1 MANTSITTIK
11 TIADFGFAA
20 GRSDADIAQY
30 AAKYHAL
37 YIGADEDTRDT
48 MRRDYCHNY
57 LVGKY
62 DYTHAQVAIIA
73 EQKRPSEDDLAAEHA
88 GEDVAED
95 IRSEANQ
102 RAWNNAQ
109 SNFNYRVVNNCG
121 RVAKAA
127 HKPAKKVRVAKELQM
142 TIAGLVAQFGKDAVR
157 EAMKRVG

>member
-20 GRSDADIAQY
+20 GRSDAGIAQY

-37 YIGADEDTRDT
+37 YIGADEDTQDA

-62 DYTHAQVAIIA
+62 SYTHAQVALIA
-73 EQKRPSEDDLAAEHA
+73 ETKRTE
-88 GEDVAED
+88 
-95 IRSEANQ
+95 RSEEDQ

-109 SNFNYRVVNNCG
+109 SNFNYRVVNDCG
-121 RVAKAA
+121 NVVKAA
-127 HKPAKKVRVAKELQM
+127 HKPVKQVRVAKDLQM

>member
-20 GRSDADIAQY
+20 GRSDAGIAQY

-37 YIGADEDTRDT
+37 YVAASEDTQDA

-62 DYTHAQVAIIA
+62 SYTHAQVAIIA
-73 EQKRPSEDDLAAEHA
+73 ETKRTE
-88 GEDVAED
+88 
-95 IRSEANQ
+95 RSEEDQ

-109 SNFNYRVVNNCG
+109 SNFNYRVVNDCG
-121 RVAKAA
+121 HVVKAA
-127 HKPAKKVRVAKELQM
+127 HKPAKQVRVAKDLQT

>member
-1 MANTSITTIK
+1 MTNTTITTIK

-20 GRSDADIAQY
+20 GRSDAGIAQY

-37 YIGADEDTRDT
+37 YVAAPEDTQAA

-62 DYTHAQVAIIA
+62 SYTHAQVALIA
-73 EQKRPSEDDLAAEHA
+73 ETKRTE
-88 GEDVAED
+88 
-95 IRSEANQ
+95 RSEEDQ

-109 SNFNYRVVNNCG
+109 SNFNYRVVNDCG
-121 RVAKAA
+121 NVVKAA
-127 HKPAKKVRVAKELQM
+127 HKPAKQVRVAKDLQM

-157 EAMKRVG
+157 EAMKRA

>member
-1 MANTSITTIK
+1 MTDKTITAIK

-20 GRSDADIAQY
+20 GRSDAGIAQY

-37 YIGADEDTRDT
+37 YVAAAEDAQDS

-62 DYTHAQVAIIA
+62 SYTHAQVALIA
-73 EQKRPSEDDLAAEHA
+73 ETKRTERTEED
-88 GEDVAED
+88 
-95 IRSEANQ
+95 Q

-109 SNFNYRVVNNCG
+109 SNFNYRVVNDCG
-121 RVAKAA
+121 NVVKAA
-127 HKPAKKVRVAKELQM
+127 HKPTKQIRVAKDLQV
-142 TIAGLVAQFGKDAVR
+142 TIAGLVEQFGKEAVR

>member
-1 MANTSITTIK
+1 MTNTTITTIK

-20 GRSDADIAQY
+20 GRSDAGIAQY

-37 YIGADEDTRDT
+37 YVKADEDTQDA

-62 DYTHAQVAIIA
+62 SYTHAQVALIA
-73 EQKRPSEDDLAAEHA
+73 ETKRTE
-88 GEDVAED
+88 
-95 IRSEANQ
+95 RSEEDQ

-109 SNFNYRVVNNCG
+109 SNFNYRVVNDCG
-121 RVAKAA
+121 NVVSRA
-127 HKPAKKVRVAKELQM
+127 HKPVKQVRVAKDLQM

-157 EAMKRVG
+157 EAMKRV

>member
-1 MANTSITTIK
+1 MANTSNTSITSIK

-20 GRSDADIAQY
+20 GRSDAGIAQY

-37 YIGADEDTRDT
+37 YIGADEDTQDA

-62 DYTHAQVAIIA
+62 SYTHAQVAIIA
-73 EQKRPSEDDLAAEHA
+73 ETKRTE
-88 GEDVAED
+88 
-95 IRSEANQ
+95 RSEEDQ

-109 SNFNYRVVNNCG
+109 SNFNYRVVNDCG
-121 RVAKAA
+121 NVVKAA
-127 HKPAKKVRVAKELQM
+127 HKPAKQVRVAKDLQM

-157 EAMKRVG
+157 EAMKRV